1 MAVKKRTATAAT
13 TTATATARRTAAS
26 AKPHAAAGQLHAT
39 KRKKTKVKASVTPD
53 IEIRAS
59 KDGQS
64 NVVYIGHLPHG
75 FFEKQMKEFFGQ
87 FGTVTNVRL
96 SRSKKTAKSKGYAFL
111 QFQSVEVASIA
122 AEAMD
127 GYHMFGQKLVVKTL
141 KKDDVHPEIFNGA
154 NRVFKR
160 IPWRE
165 IEAKRHNKERDDEE
179 EKTRGLRARRAA
191 KKRTERIAAAGIE
204 YVFSPDEVANKA
216 SEASEAN
223 KANKAKKA
231 RQVEKI
237 DHSDVVEKTTKAK
250 VAEKTPK
257 AKASANKA
265 ARSTPASG
273 KKVTP
278 AMTRSRVAR
287 KK

>member
-1 MAVKKRTATAAT
+1 MVVKKRTASVTA
-13 TTATATARRTAAS
+13 RTAAVAN
-26 AKPHAAAGQLHAT
+26 AKPRAAGQLHAT
-39 KRKKTKVKASVTPD
+39 KKKKAKSSGTPD

-64 NVVYIGHLPHG
+64 NVLYIGHLPHG

-87 FGTVTNVRL
+87 FGTVTNIRL

-111 QFQSVEVASIA
+111 QFQSVEVARIA

-165 IEAKRHNKERDDEE
+165 IEAKRHNKERNDEE
-179 EKTRGLRARRAA
+179 EKKRASRARRAA
-191 KKRTERIAAAGIE
+191 KKRTERIAAAGID
-204 YVFSPDEVANKA
+204 YVFSPDA
-216 SEASEAN
+216 EAS
-223 KANKAKKA
+223 KAKKA
-231 RQVEKI
+231 EKATKRAKEVEKINQVEK
-237 DHSDVVEKTTKAK
+237 TAKA
-250 VAEKTPK
+250 VLKTPK
-257 AKASANKA
+257 AKVSAKEA
-265 ARSTPASG
+265 VVSTPASG
-273 KKVTP
+273 KKATP
-278 AMTRSRVAR
+278 AMTRSRAA
-287 KK
+287 KKK

>member
-1 MAVKKRTATAAT
+1 MIDSYLDLRIMVVKKRTAASTTRAA
-13 TTATATARRTAAS
+13 AAAS
-26 AKPHAAAGQLHAT
+26 AKPHAGVGQLHAT
-39 KRKKTKVKASVTPD
+39 KNKAMKAKSKATPD

-64 NVVYIGHLPHG
+64 NVLYIGHLPHG

-87 FGTVTNVRL
+87 FGTVTNIRL

-141 KKDDVHPEIFNGA
+141 KKEDVHPEIFNGA

-165 IEAKRHNKERDDEE
+165 IEAKRHNKERNGKE
-179 EKTRGLRARRAA
+179 EKKRASRARRAA
-191 KKRTERIAAAGIE
+191 KMRTERIAAAGID
-204 YVFSPDEVANKA
+204 YVFSPDDEV
-216 SEASEAN
+216 SEAKKVEKTS
-223 KANKAKKA
+223 KKAKKI
-231 RQVEKI
+231 EKI
-237 DHSDVVEKTTKAK
+237 DTVEKTTKATK
-250 VAEKTPK
+250 TTKTALKTPRAK
-257 AKASANKA
+257 VSAKAVA
-265 ARSTPASG
+265 STPSSG
-273 KKVTP
+273 KKATP
-278 AMTRSRVAR
+278 AMTRSRAA
-287 KK
+287 KKR